1 MKAAG
6 SSPQPKD
13 LPAPL
18 GQIALWYAPPA
29 AAGALVQV
37 LTAYGGFGTLA
48 DLAALAGGAA
58 MFGAAGILALVVVRY
73 GRQTSKEARRRAN
86 QLRALGLGSLVGGY
100 LLSPAGVA
108 SGGPDAAVGG
118 TLVLA
123 GVLGWALW
131 LEREWRG
138 ASTGGR
144 PRESDTQWRSL

>member
-1 MKAAG
+1 MKAEGSPYPAG
-6 SSPQPKD
+6 

-18 GQIALWYAPPA
+18 GQIALWYLPPA
-29 AAGALVQV
+29 AAGALVQL

-48 DLAALAGGAA
+48 DAATLAGGAA

-86 QLRALGLGSLVGGY
+86 HLRALGLGSLVGGY

-108 SGGPDAAVGG
+108 SAGPDAAVGG
-118 TLVLA
+118 TLVLVGA
-123 GVLGWALW
+123 LGWALW

-138 ASTGGR
+138 TNTNGR
-144 PRESDTQWRSL
+144 ARERGSRWRSR